1 MALEEVLDRIF
12 DVDRHMDLC
21 MAEVVNC
28 GIDVDYVPNHREL
41 IPFVWN
47 TSKQSHV
54 QYAVNVRAY
63 NKGCG
68 QIRW

>member
-41 IPFVWN
+41 IPFIWN

-54 QYAVNVRAY
+54 
-63 NKGCG
+63 
-68 QIRW
+68 